1 MEKTSPF
8 DPINDTIPDALGT
21 LLGRFFLPTEKEN
34 RMQILCDSSSIQ
46 EVLATQAELTR
57 LITGYVER
65 LSDYEGHELGQ
76 LVQFIVM
83 ASGDTVT
90 ELEAALGFS
99 VRINRFTGCR
109 YGDTEYL
116 PSWEVI
122 EAHRY
127 WYEVVYVLG
136 DDGFGIVIFVPKDA
150 DAELVEMLQHYAP
163 E

>member
-1 MEKTSPF
+1 
-8 DPINDTIPDALGT
+8 
-21 LLGRFFLPTEKEN
+21 
-34 RMQILCDSSSIQ
+34 MQILCDSPSIHKS
-46 EVLATQAELTR
+46 LAAQTELTR

-65 LSDYEGHELGQ
+65 ISDYEGCELGQ
-76 LVQFIVM
+76 LVQFVVM
-83 ASGDTVT
+83 ASSDTVI

-99 VRINRFTGCR
+99 VRVNRFSGCR
-109 YGDTEYL
+109 FGDADFL

-122 EAHRY
+122 EEHRY

-150 DAELVEMLQHYAP
+150 DPELIEMLQHYTP

>member
-1 MEKTSPF
+1 
-8 DPINDTIPDALGT
+8 
-21 LLGRFFLPTEKEN
+21 
-34 RMQILCDSSSIQ
+34 MQILCDSPSIQ
-46 EVLATQAELTR
+46 AALDTQAELTR
-57 LITGYVER
+57 LITGDVER
-65 LSDYEGHELGQ
+65 LSDYEGYELGQ
-76 LVQFIVM
+76 LVQFVVM
-83 ASGDTVT
+83 ARSDTVI

-109 YGDTEYL
+109 YGDTDFL

-150 DAELVEMLQHYAP
+150 DAELIEMLQHYTP

>member
-1 MEKTSPF
+1 
-8 DPINDTIPDALGT
+8 
-21 LLGRFFLPTEKEN
+21 
-34 RMQILCDSSSIQ
+34 MQILCDSPSIQ
-46 EVLATQAELTR
+46 EALNIQAELTR

-65 LSDYEGHELGQ
+65 LSGYDGYELGQ
-76 LVQFIVM
+76 LVQFMVM
-83 ASGDTVT
+83 ASSDTVI
-90 ELEAALGFS
+90 ELETALGFS
-99 VRINRFTGCR
+99 VRINRFSGCR
-109 YGDTEYL
+109 YGDADFL

-150 DAELVEMLQHYAP
+150 DAELIEMLQHYTP

>member
-1 MEKTSPF
+1 
-8 DPINDTIPDALGT
+8 
-21 LLGRFFLPTEKEN
+21 
-34 RMQILCDSSSIQ
+34 MQILCDSSSIQ
-46 EVLATQAELTR
+46 EALATQAELTR

-65 LSDYEGHELGQ
+65 LSGYEGCELGQ
-76 LVQFIVM
+76 LAQFVVM
-83 ASGDTVT
+83 TRSDTVI

-109 YGDTEYL
+109 YGDAGYL

-122 EAHRY
+122 EEHKF
-127 WYEVVYVLG
+127 WYEMVYVLG

-150 DAELVEMLQHYAP
+150 DAELIEMLQHYTP

>member
-1 MEKTSPF
+1 
-8 DPINDTIPDALGT
+8 
-21 LLGRFFLPTEKEN
+21 
-34 RMQILCDSSSIQ
+34 MQILCDSSSIQ
-46 EVLATQAELTR
+46 EALATQAELTR

-65 LSDYEGHELGQ
+65 LSGYEGCELGQ
-76 LVQFIVM
+76 LAQFVVM
-83 ASGDTVT
+83 TRSDTVI

-109 YGDTEYL
+109 YGDAEYL

-122 EAHRY
+122 EEHKF

-150 DAELVEMLQHYAP
+150 DAELIEMLQHYAP

>member
-1 MEKTSPF
+1 
-8 DPINDTIPDALGT
+8 
-21 LLGRFFLPTEKEN
+21 
-34 RMQILCDSSSIQ
+34 MQILCDSSSIQ
-46 EVLATQAELTR
+46 KLLATQAELTR

-65 LSDYEGHELGQ
+65 LSDYDGYELGQ
-76 LVQFIVM
+76 LVQFMVM
-83 ASGDTVT
+83 ARSDTVI

-109 YGDTEYL
+109 YGDAEYL

-122 EAHRY
+122 EEHKF

-150 DAELVEMLQHYAP
+150 DAELIEMLQHYAP

>member
-1 MEKTSPF
+1 
-8 DPINDTIPDALGT
+8 
-21 LLGRFFLPTEKEN
+21 
-34 RMQILCDSSSIQ
+34 MQILCDSSSTQ
-46 EVLATQAELTR
+46 KALRTQAELTR

-76 LVQFIVM
+76 MVQFIVM
-83 ASGDTVT
+83 TSSETVI
-90 ELEAALGFS
+90 ELEVALGFS
-99 VRINRFTGCR
+99 VRVNRFSGCR
-109 YGDTEYL
+109 YGDADFL

-127 WYEVVYVLG
+127 WYEMVYVLG

-150 DAELVEMLQHYAP
+150 DAELIEMLQHYAP

>member
-1 MEKTSPF
+1 
-8 DPINDTIPDALGT
+8 
-21 LLGRFFLPTEKEN
+21 
-34 RMQILCDSSSIQ
+34 MQILCDSPSIQ
-46 EVLATQAELTR
+46 EALNTQAELTR

-65 LSDYEGHELGQ
+65 LSDYEGCELGQ
-76 LVQFIVM
+76 MVQFVVM
-83 ASGDTVT
+83 ARSDTVI
-90 ELEAALGFS
+90 ELEGALGFS
-99 VRINRFTGCR
+99 IRTNHFTGCR
-109 YGDTEYL
+109 YGDADFL

-150 DAELVEMLQHYAP
+150 DAELIEVLQHYAP